1 MLSILT
7 TNKKEHREC
16 LEVIYMIMVLQVCAY
31 VQTHLIIYI
40 IDVQLFGIS
49 IIPQKAI
56 KNKLHQSR

>member
-16 LEVIYMIMVLQVCAY
+16 LEVIYMMVLQVCAY